1 MTYTM
6 VNVWISIFSTFQT
19 LAFVLAKRF
28 LQYNFFFVNFWY
40 TWLWHDTKKWMP
52 SNVSNHNDIW
62 STLRSCESSSIN
74 NITRCR
80 RHDRGYGIIILWSI
94 IYYYRCASYG
104 IRSTWAYKRP
114 STLDPPSKDVALA
127 AVIERLPPGKS
138 LVCCS
143 CCSAAP
149 PEQGS
154 RTPPTDSD
162 RPPEGGCHSLVC
174 CCPLV
179 SKYIPKY
186 NITIIIIIN
195 IHYHCN
201 MLHYYYIRV
210 YSTDGASS
218 FFSSI
223 L

>member
-1 MTYTM
+1 M
-6 VNVWISIFSTFQT
+6 VNLHTAYEFQFFQRFKRWRLYCETFSAIQ
-19 LAFVLAKRF
+19 F
-28 LQYNFFFVNFWY
+28 LLCQLVVYSVAS
-40 TWLWHDTKKWMP
+40 WLWHDTKKLMP

-62 STLRSCESSSIN
+62 STLCSCESSSIN
-74 NITRCR
+74 NITGCR
-80 RHDRGYGIIILWSI
+80 RNDRGYGIIILWSI

-104 IRSTWAYKRP
+104 IRSTRAYQRP

-127 AVIERLPPGKS
+127 AVIL

-154 RTPPTDSD
+154 RAPPTDSD

-174 CCPLV
+174 CCPLE
-179 SKYIPKY
+179 SKYIPKS
-186 NITIIIIIN
+186 NITITIIIN
-195 IHYHCN
+195 IHYLCN
-201 MLHYYYIRV
+201 IVHYYYIRV
-210 YSTDGASS
+210 YSTDGVSS